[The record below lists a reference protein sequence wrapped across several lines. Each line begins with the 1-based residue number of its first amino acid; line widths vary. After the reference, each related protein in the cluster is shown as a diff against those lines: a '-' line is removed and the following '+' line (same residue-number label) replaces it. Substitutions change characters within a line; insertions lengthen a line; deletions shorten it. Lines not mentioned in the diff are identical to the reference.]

1 VSRSKIL
8 GGALALV
15 LLVILG
21 LVVSGRT
28 GTPGAIATTP
38 PVVSAA
44 PAARD
49 PESGLP
55 FVELAALPP
64 QARRTVELVAA
75 GGPFPY
81 PKDGAPFGNPE
92 RILPVKPSG
101 FYREYTVRTP
111 GESDRGARRI
121 VSGDHDRQ
129 LFYTDDH
136 YATFA
141 RIRR

>member
-1 VSRSKIL
+1 MSRAKII

-21 LVVSGRT
+21 LVISGRS
-28 GTPGAIATTP
+28 GSPGAIDSTP
-38 PVVSAA
+38 PFVSAVPRA
-44 PAARD
+44 SD

-64 QARRTVELVAA
+64 QARRTVDLIGA

-81 PKDGAPFGNPE
+81 PKDGATFGNRE
-92 RILPVKPSG
+92 RLLPQQPGG
-101 FYREYTVRTP
+101 FYREYTVATP
-111 GESDRGARRI
+111 GETDRGARRI
-121 VSGDHDRQ
+121 VTGDHDRQ